1 MRSSKFFVTKGKPNI
16 ALTQVSVRKTGCISI
31 TAIMGTLA
39 IILSLY
45 RVEIPFPI
53 LVFLKI
59 DFAEIPSFITYYL
72 LGFNWGLLCSVI
84 HWIMLLARSGDPV
97 GPTMKFLAVSSN
109 LIGMY
114 FVKKITGR
122 VTKIYLI
129 LELVSGAIVRIAVM
143 TIANIIVLEILFP
156 YYLGFSK
163 MLLENAGVRVATEN
177 EALVLVLVIVGFF
190 NMVHALVSALP
201 ALAIVSAI
209 KKRLT
214 SLFD

>member
-1 MRSSKFFVTKGKPNI
+1 MRRSKFFVTKGKPNI

-109 LIGMY
+109 LLGMC

-129 LELVSGAIVRIAVM
+129 LELVSGAMVRIAVM
-143 TIANIIVLEILFP
+143 TIVNMVVLEVLFP
-156 YYLGFSK
+156 SYLNFSK
-163 MLLENAGVRVATEN
+163 MLLENAGIKVATDYD
-177 EALVLVLVIVGFF
+177 ALASILIIVGFF
-190 NMVHALVSALP
+190 NLVHSIVSTLP

-214 SLFD
+214 SLFK

>member
-1 MRSSKFFVTKGKPNI
+1 
-16 ALTQVSVRKTGCISI
+16 
-31 TAIMGTLA
+31 
-39 IILSLY
+39 
-45 RVEIPFPI
+45 
-53 LVFLKI
+53 
-59 DFAEIPSFITYYL
+59 
-72 LGFNWGLLCSVI
+72 
-84 HWIMLLARSGDPV
+84 MLLARSGDPV

-214 SLFD
+214 SLFE